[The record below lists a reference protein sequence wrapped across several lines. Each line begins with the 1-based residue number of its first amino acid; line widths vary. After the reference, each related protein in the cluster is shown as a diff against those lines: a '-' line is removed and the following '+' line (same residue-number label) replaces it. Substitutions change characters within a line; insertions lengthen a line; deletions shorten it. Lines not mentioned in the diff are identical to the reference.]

1 MAYTPTTTT
10 YTGTYTH
17 ITSATTSYTAP
28 GSTRWNTTTNSY
40 ELFDGVNWI
49 KATDGTAKALSLAE
63 WIEEAQD
70 RVGSYVDEDHSDNAT
85 IQDAYQEWVEAC
97 ERFRIIAGLAEK

>member
-1 MAYTPTTTT
+1 MAYTPTT

-17 ITSATTSYTAP
+17 IASATTSYAAP
-28 GSTRWNTTTNSY
+28 GSTRWNISTNSY

-49 KATDGTAKALSLAE
+49 KATDGTVEIMSLAE

-70 RVGSYVDEDHSDNAT
+70 RVGSYVDEDHKDNST
-85 IQDAYQEWVEAC
+85 IQDAYQEWVSAC
-97 ERFRIIAGLAEK
+97 EKFRVVAAMVEK